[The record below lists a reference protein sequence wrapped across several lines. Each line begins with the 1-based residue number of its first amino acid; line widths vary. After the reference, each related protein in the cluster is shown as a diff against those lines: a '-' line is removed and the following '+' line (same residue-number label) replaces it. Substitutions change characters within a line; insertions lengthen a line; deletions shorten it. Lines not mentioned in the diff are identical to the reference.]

1 MTGLVRKATL
11 LCVCGLLMGGTA
23 MAGVPDPAASDQ
35 PGRLAG
41 SSAQAFL
48 NIGGGSVPISP
59 QDGNVINAIDPAMTA
74 TYTIRDAFNNLVGN
88 ATIIITFTN
97 CTNQDLRLCAAQ
109 PHPGLIFNCTAKTL
123 TAVTNSSGVATFAVG
138 GYAASGPGNPAG
150 AGAGCATVQV
160 DGVPFANLTVGAF
173 DQNGGGGVNPADL
186 SNWLGDRQAFI
197 ANAANYRG
205 RSDFNGSNTV
215 DPADGSLIL
224 GRSAAA
230 ASDFSCA
237 ATCL

>member
-1 MTGLVRKATL
+1 MAGA
-11 LCVCGLLMGGTA
+11 A

-35 PGRLAG
+35 PGKPAG
-41 SSAQAFL
+41 SLAQAFL

-88 ATIIITFTN
+88 ATIVITFTN
-97 CTNQDLRLCAAQ
+97 CTNQDIRLCAAQ
-109 PHPGLIFNCTAKTL
+109 PNHPGALFNCAAKTV
-123 TAVTNSSGVATFAVG
+123 TAVTNASGVATFLIG

-160 DGVPFANLTVGAF
+160 DGVPFANLTIGAF
-173 DQNGGGGVNPADL
+173 DQNGSAGTNPADL

-197 ANAANYRG
+197 ANVANYRG

-224 GRSAAA
+224 GRNSARIATGNPSA
-230 ASDFSCA
+230 SCA